1 MKHSGSGL
9 LLAAGRD
16 NSIHK
21 RERLV
26 AGLAGTIIEYI
37 KEYGDYTFLEKPMND
52 VDSLA
57 LCQFC
62 YLKFDGM
69 VPLVTENRKS
79 VTMQELMAHEDYEK
93 LYADERFEKN
103 NRALFEAMIHSR
115 RFKTLKMNCYI
126 NIVETEWET
135 QFSAI
140 TFILEDG
147 TMYIAYRGT
156 DETIVGWKEDFNM
169 AFQSPVPGQAYA
181 VKYLNMVT
189 GKLHNRFYLGGHSKG
204 GNLAIYAALNCSEQV
219 RERIVKIYSMDGPGF
234 RREVMEGCQYEQ
246 IADKIVKILPHSSLI
261 GMLFETSPHVKVV
274 ESKTFGLLQHDPYTW
289 LIKEDDFVC
298 VKGLY
303 KSRQYSNET
312 LNQWLE
318 SLDENQRRIFVDTLY
333 QVVSASKAEN
343 LIELSAD
350 WKKSM
355 NGMISA
361 LKEVDDE
368 TRQALRT
375 IIKALFD
382 IALERMKPQK
392 SKQKR
397 VKET

>member
-9 LLAAGRD
+9 HLAAGRD

-37 KEYGDYTFLEKPMND
+37 KEYGDYTFFEKPMND

-140 TFILEDG
+140 TFFLEDG

-204 GNLAIYAALNCSEQV
+204 GNLAVYAALNCSEQV

-289 LIKEDDFVC
+289 LIKEDDFIC

-318 SLDENQRRIFVDTLY
+318 SLDEKQRRIFVDTLY

-382 IALERMKPQK
+382 ITLERMKPQK

>member
-1 MKHSGSGL
+1 M
-9 LLAAGRD
+9 
-16 NSIHK
+16 
-21 RERLV
+21 

-189 GKLHNRFYLGGHSKG
+189 GKLHNQFYLGGHSKG

-261 GMLFETSPHVKVV
+261 GMLFETSPRVKVV

-303 KSRQYSNET
+303 KSRRYSNET